1 MWQTTQ
7 LAPTNINLII
17 LHTIPNV
24 INLVPTTHH
33 HIQQNSASS
42 NQLGPYLD
50 DGTSSNISL
59 PDNLDIDYT
68 QEEPNF
74 TKEFKN
80 LFI

>member
-1 MWQTTQ
+1 VCGKPPN
-7 LAPTNINLII
+7 LHLPNIKLII
-17 LHTIPNV
+17 LLTIPNV
-24 INLVPTTHH
+24 INLVLATHH

-50 DGTSSNISL
+50 DSTSSNISL

-74 TKEFKN
+74 TKE
-80 LFI
+80 L